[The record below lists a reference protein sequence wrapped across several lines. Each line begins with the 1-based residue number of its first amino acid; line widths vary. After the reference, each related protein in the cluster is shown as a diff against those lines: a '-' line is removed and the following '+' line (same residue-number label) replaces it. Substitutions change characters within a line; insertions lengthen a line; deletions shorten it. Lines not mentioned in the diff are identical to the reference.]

1 MVCVLSQQRA
11 SKTTER
17 SMNEHLI
24 CCTHVLECNI
34 PSTPENY
41 PDLICE
47 ECSIELCKTN
57 AVVPEE
63 VHLVCKCC
71 IKKSAKNK

>member
-1 MVCVLSQQRA
+1 MGCVHSQQRA
-11 SKTTER
+11 SKITER

-57 AVVPEE
+57 AAVPEE